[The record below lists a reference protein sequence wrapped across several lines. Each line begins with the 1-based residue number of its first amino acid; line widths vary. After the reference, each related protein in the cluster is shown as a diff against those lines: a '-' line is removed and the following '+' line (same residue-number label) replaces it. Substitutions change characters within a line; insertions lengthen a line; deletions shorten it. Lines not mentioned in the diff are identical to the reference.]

1 MTIDAAKLLDYP
13 FPTSEH
19 SYTARDAMLYAL
31 GVGLGSDPTDEAE
44 LPYVYERNLTVLP
57 TMAAVIGHPG
67 PWFRDPATG
76 IDWVHVV
83 HGEQSLEIHA
93 PLHPDNPLRC
103 ETQVVDVEDKGP
115 GRGALV
121 RWRRRLFDAQT
132 GALVATS
139 DSTLFCRKDG
149 GFGGPV
155 RPKQPATPWPEGSP
169 TASVES
175 EISPRAAL
183 IYRLSGDYNPVHAD
197 PKIAVEAGFER
208 PILHGLCTFAH
219 ATWSVIREL
228 ADGDVGALESVQV
241 RFKAPVFPG
250 QRLRTDMWQDGDT
263 VRFRSFTDDG
273 AVMVL
278 DGGQLELR
286 SERRAK

>member
-93 PLHPDNPLRC
+93 PPLHPDNPPLRC

-115 GRGALV
+115 GRGASSAGDAASSTRRPVHWSPPPTARCSAARMAASAGRSGPSNRPRRGRRAL
-121 RWRRRLFDAQT
+121 RRRP
-132 GALVATS
+132 S
-139 DSTLFCRKDG
+139 
-149 GFGGPV
+149 
-155 RPKQPATPWPEGSP
+155 
-169 TASVES
+169 
-175 EISPRAAL
+175 RA
-183 IYRLSGDYNPVHAD
+183 
-197 PKIAVEAGFER
+197 
-208 PILHGLCTFAH
+208 
-219 ATWSVIREL
+219 
-228 ADGDVGALESVQV
+228 
-241 RFKAPVFPG
+241 RFH
-250 QRLRTDMWQDGDT
+250 R
-263 VRFRSFTDDG
+263 
-273 AVMVL
+273 
-278 DGGQLELR
+278 
-286 SERRAK
+286 ERR